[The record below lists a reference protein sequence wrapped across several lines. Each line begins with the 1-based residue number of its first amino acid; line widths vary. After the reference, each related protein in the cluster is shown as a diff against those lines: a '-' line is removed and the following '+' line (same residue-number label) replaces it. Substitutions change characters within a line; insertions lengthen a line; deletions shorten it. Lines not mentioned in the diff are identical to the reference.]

1 MTMVAVVVV
10 FKELRDLKQQQH
22 DAVLLTFFTDK
33 LVGVTDSRVSKT
45 HPALTPP
52 AADRVVTCPWAT
64 QRPAPNSSG

>member
-1 MTMVAVVVV
+1 MTMVAVVV

-33 LVGVTDSRVSKT
+33 HVRVTDNRVSKT
-45 HPALTPP
+45 HPALAPP
-52 AADRVVTCPWAT
+52 AADRVVTCLWAT